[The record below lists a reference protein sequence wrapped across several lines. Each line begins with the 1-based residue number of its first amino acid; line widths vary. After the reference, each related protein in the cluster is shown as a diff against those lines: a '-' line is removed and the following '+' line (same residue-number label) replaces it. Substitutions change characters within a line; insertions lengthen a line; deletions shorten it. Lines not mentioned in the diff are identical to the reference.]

1 MIMWFSWVFEALVTL
16 TIILRAQEFLMQGS
30 NINILNLLALR
41 NKIVLSL
48 ANSVGQFYLYCR

>member
-1 MIMWFSWVFEALVTL
+1 
-16 TIILRAQEFLMQGS
+16 MQGS

-48 ANSVGQFYLYCR
+48 ANSVGQFYFLLQMNSLYCF